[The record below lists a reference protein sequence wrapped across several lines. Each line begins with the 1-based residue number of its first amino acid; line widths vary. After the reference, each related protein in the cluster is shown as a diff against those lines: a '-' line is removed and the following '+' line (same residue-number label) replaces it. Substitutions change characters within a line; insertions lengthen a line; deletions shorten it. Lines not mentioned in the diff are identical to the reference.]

1 MSIVEAI
8 VLGFVQGATEF
19 LPISSSAHLVLV
31 PKFLGWAPSPMSFD
45 VFLHAGTLVALIIY
59 FWPEVVKYIV
69 AFFKGIPNIGKKT
82 PSVPF
87 IGKKMPQDS
96 TMSYNILLALLPVV
110 ALGFLFKDNV
120 EQAFLD
126 PKLTSWL
133 LLVTAALLFIATRVK
148 GKRQFGEI
156 GWVDALT
163 IGFAQAIAL
172 LPGIS
177 RSGATIAGGRAMM
190 LDRESSAK
198 FAFLIAI
205 PAIGAATLLSVW
217 DIVKGNA
224 PLFFWPSLIGFVV
237 SAIVGYISV
246 VLLFKLIKRHGF
258 DVFVIYLIAL
268 FIVSQI
274 IL

>member
-31 PKFLGWAPSPMSFD
+31 PRFLGWAPAPMSFD
-45 VFLHAGTLVALIIY
+45 VILHAGTLVALIIY

-69 AFFKGIPNIGKKT
+69 AFFKGIPNIGM
-82 PSVPF
+82 
-87 IGKKMPQDS
+87 KMPKDS
-96 TMSYNILLALLPVV
+96 AMSYNILLALLPVG
-110 ALGFLFKDNV
+110 ALGFLFKDQV
-120 EQAFLD
+120 EQAFQD

-148 GKRQFGEI
+148 GKRQFAEI

-177 RSGATIAGGRAMM
+177 RSGATITGGRAMM
-190 LDRESSAK
+190 LDREASAK

-224 PLFFWPSLIGFVV
+224 PLFFWPSVIGFVV
-237 SAIVGYISV
+237 SAIVGYVSI

-268 FIVSQI
+268 FTVSQI